1 MNKPAPSPQ
10 NPASASKPAPSPQ
23 PPASASKRRG
33 ILFVISAPS
42 GAGKTSICR
51 EILKKLPHLL
61 RSVSYTTRPRRTGEK
76 DGEDYHFVATEV
88 FQEMVDAGA
97 FLEWAEVHGNR
108 YGTAR
113 AALENVTGE
122 GADILLDID
131 FQGAEQLRNSGLDGV
146 FIFILPPNMQEL
158 RKRLQSRNTDDAQ
171 VIERRMNNA
180 VGEVSE
186 AGKFDYLVVN
196 DLLEVAVERI
206 GTIMKA
212 ETARTKRV
220 IDTLPEEFGLK

>member
-10 NPASASKPAPSPQ
+10 N
-23 PPASASKRRG
+23 PASASKRRG

>member
-1 MNKPAPSPQ
+1 MMNKPDPSPQ
-10 NPASASKPAPSPQ
+10 SPE
-23 PPASASKRRG
+23 AASKRRG

-51 EILKKLPHLL
+51 EILNKLPNL
-61 RSVSYTTRPRRTGEK
+61 RQSISYTTRARRSVER
-76 DGEDYHFVATEV
+76 DGVDYHFVTMKV
-88 FQEMVDAGA
+88 FREMVTEGA
-97 FLEWAEVHGNR
+97 FLEWAEVHGNC

-113 AALENVTGE
+113 NSLEQATAA

-146 FIFILPPNMQEL
+146 FIFILPPDMNEL
-158 RKRLQSRNTDDAQ
+158 RKRLDTRNTDDDQ
-171 VIERRMNNA
+171 VIERRMKNA
-180 VGEVSE
+180 ADEIAE
-186 AGKFDYLVVN
+186 AVKFDYLVVN
-196 DLLEVAVERI
+196 DVLGKAVE
-206 GTIMKA
+206 TILSIMTA

>member
-1 MNKPAPSPQ
+1 
-10 NPASASKPAPSPQ
+10 
-23 PPASASKRRG
+23 
-33 ILFVISAPS
+33 VISAPS